1 MIFFF
6 RNIPVFVNE
15 KRADG
20 AHAKWGGPTKD
31 PPKDWTAAS
40 VCSELYRWTPG
51 KYSVL
56 RQDRKYCYEIYCTF
70 FSGSALWSPVSCI
83 TNNSYSRR
91 SSSRGPRFSSPKC
104 RREAT
109 VSSTESS
116 KSVYLPALSKCGAK
130 ISFEKEDEKVNG
142 MNTTFRSLTSEKT
155 NFSGRASS
163 RYYP

>member
-1 MIFFF
+1 MKNGRAQPKTRQKIGQQHRCVPNFIVG
-6 RNIPVFVNE
+6 RPVNIPCFV
-15 KRADG
+15 K
-20 AHAKWGGPTKD
+20 T
-31 PPKDWTAAS
+31 
-40 VCSELYRWTPG
+40 
-51 KYSVL
+51 
-56 RQDRKYCYEIYCTF
+56 EILLWNLLHF

-142 MNTTFRSLTSEKT
+142 INTTFLSLTSEKT

-163 RYYP
+163 RYYPLLNQLENILCVS